1 MTVSTRASHSDLHKH
16 LRLVRGTRRPRTG
29 YFLRAESFFN
39 VATYIE
45 ALGDPGIAAAYGD
58 RPLHERSH
66 GESFIALVQHRFG
79 PKGLYILDEPEA
91 ALSLRGNLALMRRMH
106 DLVAEGSQ
114 FIVSTHSPILL
125 GYPDARIY
133 VLSGEGIA
141 QVPYEKIEVVE
152 LTRAF
157 LDGRDQF
164 LRHLFED

>member
-1 MTVSTRASHSDLHKH
+1 
-16 LRLVRGTRRPRTG
+16 
-29 YFLRAESFFN
+29 
-39 VATYIE
+39 
-45 ALGDPGIAAAYGD
+45 
-58 RPLHERSH
+58 
-66 GESFIALVQHRFG
+66 VQHRFG

-125 GYPDARIY
+125 GYPDAKIY
-133 VLSGEGIA
+133 VLSAEGIA
-141 QVPYEKIEVVE
+141 QVPYEKTEVVE